1 MTIDLNT
8 AVAALNALTVQAFQA
23 GDVETMRRFQQLAFQ
38 WSEVAAREIRDHSK
52 RARATKP
59 PSGETA

>member
-59 PSGETA
+59 LAGESA

>member
-8 AVAALNALTVQAFQA
+8 AVAALDALTVQAFQA
-23 GDVETMRRFQQLAFQ
+23 ADVETKRRFQQLAFQ

-52 RARATKP
+52 RVRATKP
-59 PSGETA
+59 LAGESA

>member
-8 AVAALNALTVQAFQA
+8 AVAALNALTMQAFQA

-38 WSEVAAREIRDHSK
+38 WGEVAAREIRDHSK

-59 PSGETA
+59 PAGESA